1 MIVGEISALDDVW
14 SIADVPQKREEA
26 GVLNDRREIADVLSK
41 EDVALVG
48 DSLALAVTVRSGRVT
63 ADILLAM
70 NMITS
75 TYSGWFCNQCFHG
88 FI

>member
-1 MIVGEISALDDVW
+1 MMVGELSALDDVW
-14 SIADVPQKREEA
+14 SIVDVPPKREEA
-26 GVLNDRREIADVLSK
+26 GVLNDRREIAGVLGK
-41 EDVALVG
+41 EDVVLVG

-63 ADILLAM
+63 ADVLLAM
-70 NMITS
+70 NMIT